1 MPILPGN
8 RFWMFVYT
16 YLSAHHALK
25 LHTRMKADHLRSTI
39 PSFTVLMF
47 GELYNSNS
55 AVSRVL
61 WKTAS
66 MSLSKPT
73 LSQQPYTES
82 SLFWYIAP
90 SRGQQDTCVNT
101 KKVNSVFWRHST
113 KKIRRGWVCHLI
125 KNQGR
130 CFKLHCKMLQ
140 TQTTV
145 FCLFFNTSPTLYTTF
160 ESTTDARLD
169 FTPKLTS
176 KDQNSSFHFLTQWIL
191 HMGTKAPSQPCAY
204 RLALCPRNWRSK
216 LMYLDS

>member
-39 PSFTVLMF
+39 PSFTVRMF

-113 KKIRRGWVCHLI
+113 KKSEGGGSVIWLKTKEDASSYTVRCCKLRLQFFVCFLI
-125 KNQGR
+125 PPLLCIQPLKALQ
-130 CFKLHCKMLQ
+130 ML
-140 TQTTV
+140 
-145 FCLFFNTSPTLYTTF
+145 
-160 ESTTDARLD
+160 
-169 FTPKLTS
+169 
-176 KDQNSSFHFLTQWIL
+176 
-191 HMGTKAPSQPCAY
+191 G
-204 RLALCPRNWRSK
+204 
-216 LMYLDS
+216 